1 MVDAHQTFVIVG
13 GGLAGA
19 KAAETL
25 RSEGFTGRV
34 ILIGDERDHPYE
46 RPPLSKGYLTGKEE
60 RDSVFVHEPAWYARA
75 EVELHLGQ
83 TVTSIDRK
91 LRCVHLG
98 DGTSV
103 RYDKLLLAT
112 GAEPRRLDIPG
123 TDLAGVHHL
132 RRLAHADRLRQTLT
146 ALGRDNGHLV
156 IAGAGW
162 IGLEVASAARGYGAE
177 VTVVETAPTPLHHV
191 IGPELGQLFTELHQ
205 EHGVRFHF
213 GARLTEII
221 GQDGMVLSARTD
233 DGEEHPAHD
242 VLAAIGAAPR
252 TVLAEAAGLDLGDRV
267 QGGGIAVDS
276 ALRTSDPDIYA
287 AGDVAA
293 FPLAYPRTGLG
304 AGLSAGPGSG
314 PGAAPSALRVRVEH
328 WANALNGGPAAARAM
343 LGQDVTYDRVPYFFS
358 DQYDLGLEYS
368 GWAPPGSYDQ
378 VVVRGDAGKREFVA
392 FWLKD
397 RRVLA
402 GMNVNV
408 WDVTEDIQRL
418 IRSGEQQDPDAL
430 ADPGVPLGSLGTPGT
445 HHG

>member
-1 MVDAHQTFVIVG
+1 MVDADQTFVIVG

-46 RPPLSKGYLTGKEE
+46 RPPLSKGYLLGKEE
-60 RDSVFVHEPAWYARA
+60 RDSVFVHEPGWYAQA
-75 EVELHLGQ
+75 DVELHLGQ
-83 TVTSIDRK
+83 TVVAVDREAK
-91 LRCVHLG
+91 AVRLG
-98 DGTSV
+98 EGTV
-103 RYDKLLLAT
+103 IRYDKLLLVT
-112 GAEPRRLDIPG
+112 GAEPRRLDVPG

-132 RRLAHADRLRQTLT
+132 RRLAHADRLRHVLA

-162 IGLEVASAARGYGAE
+162 IGLEIAAAAREYGAE
-177 VTVVETAPTPLHHV
+177 VTVVEPEPTPLHAV
-191 IGPELGQLFTELHQ
+191 LGPEVGQMFADLHA

-213 GARLTEII
+213 GARLTEIV
-221 GQDGMVLSARTD
+221 GQDGMVLAARTD

-252 TVLAEAAGLDLGDRV
+252 TALAEAAGLDLVDRAE
-267 QGGGIAVDS
+267 GGGIAVDAS
-276 ALRTSDPDIYA
+276 LRTSDPDIYA

-293 FPLAYPRTGLG
+293 VRH
-304 AGLSAGPGSG
+304 
-314 PGAAPSALRVRVEH
+314 ALFDTRLRVEH

-358 DQYDLGLEYS
+358 DQYDVGLEYS
-368 GWAPPGSYDQ
+368 GWAPPGTYDQ
-378 VVVRGDAGKREFVA
+378 VVVRGDTGKREFVS
-392 FWLKD
+392 FWLRD
-397 RRVLA
+397 GRVLA

-408 WDVTEDIQRL
+408 WDVTEPIQQL
-418 IRSGEQQDPDAL
+418 IVRGVRPDPDAL
-430 ADPGVPLGSLGTPGT
+430 ADPSTPLASLLT
-445 HHG
+445 

>member
-1 MVDAHQTFVIVG
+1 MVDAHRTFVIVG

-25 RSEGFTGRV
+25 RAEGFTGRV

-46 RPPLSKGYLTGKEE
+46 RPPLSKGYLSGKEE
-60 RDSVFVHEPAWYARA
+60 RDSVFVHEPAWYAQA
-75 EVELHLGQ
+75 DVELHLGQ
-83 TVTSIDRK
+83 TVVAVDRDAK
-91 LRCVHLG
+91 SVRLG
-98 DGTSV
+98 DGTV
-103 RYDKLLLAT
+103 LHYDKLLLAT

-123 TDLAGVHHL
+123 TELAGVHHL
-132 RRLAHADRLRQTLT
+132 RRLAHADRLRQVLT

-162 IGLEVASAARGYGAE
+162 IGLEVAAAARGYGAE
-177 VTVVETAPTPLHHV
+177 VTVVEPEPTPLHQV
-191 IGPELGQLFTELHQ
+191 IGPELGQVFAELHR

-213 GARLTEII
+213 GARLTEIT
-221 GQDGMVLSARTD
+221 GQDGMVLSVRTD

-252 TVLAEAAGLDLGDRV
+252 AALAETAGLALADRAH
-267 QGGGIAVDS
+267 GGGIAVD
-276 ALRTSDPDIYA
+276 AGLRTSDPDIYA

-293 FPLAYPRTGLG
+293 AHHPLLEARL
-304 AGLSAGPGSG
+304 
-314 PGAAPSALRVRVEH
+314 RVEH
-328 WANALNGGPAAARAM
+328 WANALNGGPAAARSM
-343 LGQDVTYDRVPYFFS
+343 LGQEVSYDRIPYFFS

-368 GWAPPGSYDQ
+368 GWAPPGSYEQ
-378 VVVRGDAGKREFVA
+378 VVLRGDVGKREFIA

-408 WDVTEDIQRL
+408 WDVTDPIQQL
-418 IRSGEQQDPDAL
+418 IRSGTPVDPDAL
-430 ADPGVPLGSLGTPGT
+430 ADPSVPLTSLNS
-445 HHG
+445 

>member
-1 MVDAHQTFVIVG
+1 MVDAHRTFVIVG

-25 RSEGFTGRV
+25 RAEGFTGRV

-46 RPPLSKGYLTGKEE
+46 RPPLSKGYLSGKEE
-60 RDSVFVHEPAWYARA
+60 RDSVFVHEPAWYAQA
-75 EVELHLGQ
+75 DVELHLGQ
-83 TVTSIDRK
+83 TVVAIDRDAK
-91 LRCVHLG
+91 TVRLG
-98 DGTSV
+98 EGTV
-103 RYDKLLLAT
+103 LHYDKLLLAT

-123 TDLAGVHHL
+123 TELAGVHHL
-132 RRLAHADRLRQTLT
+132 RRLAHADRLRRALA
-146 ALGRDNGHLV
+146 ALGRDNGQLL

-177 VTVVETAPTPLHHV
+177 VTVVEPAATPLHQV
-191 IGPELGQLFTELHQ
+191 IGPELGQVFTELHQ

-213 GARLTEII
+213 GARLTEIA
-221 GQDGMVLSARTD
+221 GQDGVVLAARTD
-233 DGEEHPAHD
+233 DGEEHPAHA

-252 TVLAEAAGLDLGDRV
+252 TALAETAGLAMADRAH
-267 QGGGIAVDS
+267 GGGVAVDAS
-276 ALRTSDPDIYA
+276 LRTSDPDIYA

-293 FPLAYPRTGLG
+293 AHHPLLESRL
-304 AGLSAGPGSG
+304 
-314 PGAAPSALRVRVEH
+314 RVEH

-343 LGQDVTYDRVPYFFS
+343 LGQDVSYDRIPYFFS

-368 GWAPPGSYDQ
+368 GWAPPGSYDE
-378 VVVRGDAGKREFVA
+378 VVLRGDAGKRQFIA

-408 WDVTEDIQRL
+408 WDVTDPIQQL
-418 IRSGEQQDPDAL
+418 IRSGAPVDPDAL
-430 ADPGVPLGSLGTPGT
+430 ADPSVPLTSLNG
-445 HHG
+445 

>member
-13 GGLAGA
+13 AGLAGA

-25 RSEGFTGRV
+25 RAEGFTGRV

-46 RPPLSKGYLTGKEE
+46 RPPLSKGYLDGKAE
-60 RDSVFVHEPAWYARA
+60 RDSVFTHERPWYAGA
-75 EVELHLGQ
+75 DIELHLGQ
-83 TVTSIDRK
+83 PVTALDRYARTVQ
-91 LRCVHLG
+91 LG
-98 DGTSV
+98 DGTV
-103 RYDKLLLAT
+103 IHYDKLLLAT
-112 GAEPRRLDIPG
+112 GSEPRRLDVPG

-132 RRLAHADRLRQTLT
+132 RRLAHADRLRNVLA

-162 IGLEVASAARGYGAE
+162 IGLEVAAAARGYGAE
-177 VTVVETAPTPLHHV
+177 VTVVEAEPTPLHQV
-191 IGPELGQLFTELHQ
+191 IGPELGQIFTELHSA
-205 EHGVRFHF
+205 HGVRFHF
-213 GARLTEII
+213 GARLTEIT
-221 GQDGMVLSARTD
+221 GQDGMVFAVRTD
-233 DGEEHPAHD
+233 DGEEHLAHD

-252 TVLAEAAGLDLGDRV
+252 SALAEAAGLEMAERAH
-267 QGGGIAVDS
+267 GGGIAVDAS
-276 ALRTSDPDIYA
+276 LRTSDPHIYA

-293 FPLAYPRTGLG
+293 AVHPLLG
-304 AGLSAGPGSG
+304 TRL
-314 PGAAPSALRVRVEH
+314 RVEH

-368 GWAPPGSYDQ
+368 GWAPPGSYDE
-378 VVVRGDAGKREFVA
+378 VIIRGDAGKREFIA

-408 WDVTEDIQRL
+408 WDVTETVQEL
-418 IRSGEQQDPDAL
+418 IRARQQHDPEAL
-430 ADPGVPLGSLGTPGT
+430 ADPSVPLDSLL
-445 HHG
+445 